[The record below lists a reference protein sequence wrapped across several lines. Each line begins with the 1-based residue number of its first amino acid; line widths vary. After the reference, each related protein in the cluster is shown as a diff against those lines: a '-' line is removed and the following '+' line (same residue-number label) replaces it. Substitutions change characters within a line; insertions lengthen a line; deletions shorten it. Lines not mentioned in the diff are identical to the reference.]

1 MRRPAGLSGCFK
13 TWFIVRFQP
22 LEKLIN
28 LHDGYRR
35 GFKIDALGLLLIQHG
50 GQRYLLEAQCPHRG
64 HPLETADIEAG
75 CLQCPLHQ
83 YRFDLSSGAVVAAT
97 EEACR
102 PLRVFELVY
111 EGNEVGLLMPD

>member
-1 MRRPAGLSGCFK
+1 MRQHAALSTCCK
-13 TWFIVRFQP
+13 NQVVVRFQP

-35 GFKIDALGLLLIQHG
+35 SFKIDSLGLMLIQQDE
-50 GQRYLLEAQCPHRG
+50 QRYLLEGRCPHRG
-64 HPLETADIEAG
+64 HPLDAADFDSG

-83 YRFDLSSGAVVAAT
+83 YRFDLATGAVVSAT

-102 PLRVFELVY
+102 PLRVYELVY
-111 EGNEVGLLMPD
+111 EGNEVGLMMPD

>member
-1 MRRPAGLSGCFK
+1 M
-13 TWFIVRFQP
+13 RFQA

-35 GFKIDALGLLLIQHG
+35 SFRIDALVLLLIQQG
-50 GQRYLLEAQCPHRG
+50 GQRFLLEARCPHRG
-64 HPLETADIEAG
+64 HPLDAAVVDEG

-83 YRFDLSSGAVVAAT
+83 YRFDLATGAVIAAT

-102 PLRVFELVY
+102 PLRVYELVY
-111 EGNEVGLLMPD
+111 EGNEVGLLLPDPA